1 MRITGSTMEIV
12 SDTIDGLDIEVAQTF
27 RQMSA
32 NVIQVSLRAHT
43 SDSKS
48 ARRQFRNGH
57 RSVNLCWHGFRD
69 FVTCVFILGARRVQT
84 KVGDWDSLDA
94 FNDDLY
100 RIANINVGSMM
111 EPRFLGWDNVC
122 ECDEDVL
129 V

>member
-1 MRITGSTMEIV
+1 MRITGSTMTIV
-12 SDTIDGLDIEVAQTF
+12 KDVISGLDIEVAQTL
-27 RQMSA
+27 RQVSK

-43 SDSKS
+43 SDSKY

-69 FVTCVFILGARRVQT
+69 FVSCILLLGARRVQT
-84 KVGDWDSLDA
+84 TAGDWDSTDA
-94 FNDDLY
+94 FNADLY

-111 EPRFLGWDNVC
+111 EPRFLGWDNAC
-122 ECDEDVL
+122 ECDEDIL

>member
-1 MRITGSTMEIV
+1 MRITGSTIRIV
-12 SDTIDGLDIEVAQTF
+12 SDIIGGLDIEVSQTF
-27 RQMSA
+27 RQVSA

-43 SDSKS
+43 SDSKY

-69 FVTCVFILGARRVQT
+69 FVSIVFLLGARRVQT
-84 KVGDWDSLDA
+84 MAGDWDSLDA
-94 FNDDLY
+94 FKDDLY

-122 ECDEDVL
+122 ECDEDIL
-129 V
+129 I

>member
-12 SDTIDGLDIEVAQTF
+12 KDVISGLDIEVAQTL
-27 RQMSA
+27 RQVSA

-43 SDSKS
+43 SDSKY

-69 FVTCVFILGARRVQT
+69 FVSIILMLGARRVQT
-84 KVGDWDSLDA
+84 RAGDWDSLDA
-94 FNDDLY
+94 FNADLY

-111 EPRFLGWDNVC
+111 EPRFLGWDNEC
-122 ECDEDVL
+122 ECDEDIL